1 MDRGGDESAVASVE
15 EHAAEGAGVLQD
27 RAVVD
32 RVDPV
37 VDSKVIMKPD
47 RVIEARGLRV
57 LVHDAPLDGVL
68 GGDDDR
74 LV

>member
-1 MDRGGDESAVASVE
+1 M
-15 EHAAEGAGVLQD
+15 LQD